1 MLSLSTL
8 MMNGKLIKVEDLIK
22 VYTISQRGVFSKKKA
37 MVKAVD
43 GVNFFIDRGETLGLV
58 GESGCGKTT
67 LSRCLIRLIEPTSG
81 RIQFEG
87 VDVLSL
93 NWKQL
98 QRLRTKM
105 QIIYQDPYSSLNS
118 RKRIVDIVAEPMI
131 VHRFGS
137 VKQIRSRVAELLD
150 EVGMSDR
157 FLNLFPHELS
167 GGERQR
173 INIAR
178 GLALNPRFIIA
189 DEPVSALDVS
199 IQAQVLNLI
208 LGLQRKFE
216 LTYLF
221 ISHDLRIV
229 EHMSDRI
236 AIMYLGRIVEMGDTD
251 EIFRNACHPY
261 TQALI
266 KSMPSIAAKEK
277 RSKVLSGEIPSPIN
291 PPEGCYFH
299 PRCIKKEETCAH
311 QFPELREVNPGHWVA
326 CHLHVR
332 WRNQKN

>member
-1 MLSLSTL
+1 
-8 MMNGKLIKVEDLIK
+8 MMNEKLLEVENLIR
-22 VYTISQRGVFSKKKA
+22 VFTVSQGGVFSRKRA
-37 MVKAVD
+37 VVRAVD
-43 GVNFFIDRGETLGLV
+43 GVNFSISRGETLGLV

-81 RIQFEG
+81 RIRFEG
-87 VDVLSL
+87 IDVLGL
-93 NWKQL
+93 NWNEL
-98 QRLRTKM
+98 RRLRAKL
-105 QIIYQDPYSSLNS
+105 QIIYQDPYSSLDP
-118 RKRIVDIVAEPMI
+118 RKRILDIVAEPMVI
-131 VHRFGS
+131 HRSGS
-137 VKQIRSRVAELLD
+137 KEQIRSRVVELLE
-150 EVGMSDR
+150 EVGLGAQH
-157 FLNLFPHELS
+157 LNVFPHELS
-167 GGERQR
+167 GGQRQR

-178 GLALNPRFIIA
+178 ALALHPQFIIA

-208 LGLQRKFE
+208 LRLQKKFE

-221 ISHDLRIV
+221 ISHDLRVV

-236 AIMYLGRIVEMGDTD
+236 AVMYLGRIVETGKTD
-251 EIFRNACHPY
+251 EIYTNAFHPY

-266 KSMPSIAAKEK
+266 QSMPSIAAGAR
-277 RSKVLSGEIPSPIN
+277 RSKILKGEIPSPIN